1 MYNIVFVVYDFLLV
15 NFHFNLFENVNAL
28 SNDDSSRCPLFLM
41 KGKEYCF
48 LSFEFKMM
56 TIFMSLM
63 IFHVQTVPCVPL
75 FLKRVLFSFI
85 WNWNIDNFYVYLNF
99 MYSRNIVQIRKAS
112 KKKNWMISLSSK
124 IILLRFLCQPL
135 HTQILYCSFSNFSSY
150 VTHSNL
156 DIIKK

>member
-28 SNDDSSRCPLFLM
+28 SNDDSSMCPLFLM

-112 KKKNWMISLSSK
+112 KKNKKKLDDFFVFKNNFVEISLSTS
-124 IILLRFLCQPL
+124 
-135 HTQILYCSFSNFSSY
+135 TYTNF
-150 VTHSNL
+150 VLFVQQFQLIPT
-156 DIIKK
+156 